1 VYLCECVCVCVSERE
16 RGEREREREKGGKE
30 MWALFNLFSK
40 NKSSEQKVD
49 DIIVTTRSQ
58 TYKYFFFRYGS
69 EIS

>member
-1 VYLCECVCVCVSERE
+1 MCVSERE
-16 RGEREREREKGGKE
+16 RGERERERGRERGREREKGGKE
-30 MWALFNLFSK
+30 MWALFHLFSK